1 MYGFIS
7 WLEATPVSAAMRDMP
22 WLWPACE
29 SLHFMGLCLLIG
41 GAGFLDLR
49 LMGFMPR
56 LSIATARAY
65 MPWAIAG
72 FAINLCTG
80 VLFFVMAP
88 AMYAFS
94 AAWWAKVFFIVL
106 AGLNAMFFETTQG
119 ARVLAMGPEETTPLT
134 FRIIGA
140 VSLLSWFA
148 VLYFGRMLPYIGT
161 GN

>member
-1 MYGFIS
+1 MFGFIS
-7 WLEATPVSAAMRDMP
+7 WLEETRLSAGMRDIT

-29 SLHFMGLCLLIG
+29 SLHFIGLCLLIG

-49 LMGFMPR
+49 LMGFMRRVP
-56 LSIATARAY
+56 LAAAKAF
-65 MPWAIAG
+65 MPYAITG
-72 FAINLCTG
+72 FGVNLATG
-80 VLFFVMAP
+80 VLFFIMAP

-94 AAWWAKVFFIVL
+94 AAWWAKMFFVFL

-119 ARVLAMGPEETTPLT
+119 AKVLTLGPGEDTPIA
-134 FRIIGA
+134 FKIIGGL
-140 VSLLSWFA
+140 SLFSWFA

>member
-7 WLEATPVSAAMRDMP
+7 WLEASRVSSAMRDIS

-49 LMGFMPR
+49 LMGFMPDVP
-56 LSIATARAY
+56 IAKAKAF

-72 FAINLCTG
+72 FAINLITG

-88 AMYAFS
+88 QMYAFS

-119 ARVLAMGPEETTPLT
+119 ARVLTMGPEEATPLA
-134 FRIIGA
+134 FKVIGA
-140 VSLLSWFA
+140 VSLFSWFA